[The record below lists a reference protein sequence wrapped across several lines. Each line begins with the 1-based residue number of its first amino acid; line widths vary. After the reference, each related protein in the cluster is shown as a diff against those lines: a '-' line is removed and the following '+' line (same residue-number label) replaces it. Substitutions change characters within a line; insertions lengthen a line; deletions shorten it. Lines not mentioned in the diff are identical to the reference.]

1 MKHKISQ
8 ASEFANTQ
16 EKEQLLSNK
25 LADEV
30 NQGMTKAMLKPEQVK
45 IIGDIENLNA
55 NLLIS
60 MTYAN
65 WLEKEIDAEFNFPVD
80 PDVIV
85 TGLTVKKQ

>member
-1 MKHKISQ
+1 MSYYQKQEAIKDKLKNKISA

-25 LADEV
+25 LANEM

-55 NLLIS
+55 NLLIQFG
-60 MTYAN
+60 
-65 WLEKEIDAEFNFPVD
+65 W
-80 PDVIV
+80 
-85 TGLTVKKQ
+85 